1 MYANTLAH
9 NLMYSTIRLNVVSAD
24 SVGTGFYFGFRH
36 GDHHEPA
43 IITNNHVLPPKAGT
57 YVLSLPIR
65 EASDPS
71 QKFPSGKYCTLNA
84 LLSEQ
89 DVIRHPNSD
98 INLCCFS
105 INKLRISN
113 LPVGFVPFYR
123 HFSDEDIPADD
134 QIFDA
139 IESISMVGYPSGLY
153 DETNNLPL
161 VRRGITASPINFDF
175 NGEPKFIV
183 DIATFPGSS
192 GSPVVICDL
201 NGYSDIGKNGS
212 LTFRLG
218 AQRLILVGIIFSAP
232 TRTEI
237 GKLNINIENSFTF
250 QNWMHLGVAIKSR
263 EIRVLEREF
272 FKAKQ
277 F

>member
-9 NLMYSTIRLNVVSAD
+9 NLMYSTIRLNVISAG
-24 SVGTGFYFGFRH
+24 SVGTGFYFEFRH
-36 GDHHEPA
+36 GNQVEIA
-43 IITNNHVLPPKAGT
+43 IITNNHVLPKNAGT

-84 LLSEQ
+84 YLSET
-89 DVIRHPNSD
+89 DVIRHPKSNID
-98 INLCCFS
+98 LCCFS
-105 INKLRISN
+105 LNKLGISN
-113 LPVGFVPFYR
+113 LPNGFVPFYR
-123 HFSDEDIPADD
+123 CFSNSIIPTNDH
-134 QIFDA
+134 IFDA
-139 IESISMVGYPSGLY
+139 IESISMVGYPSGFY
-153 DETNNLPL
+153 DKTNNLPL
-161 VRRGITASPINFDF
+161 VRRGITASPLNFDF
-175 NGEPKFIV
+175 NGEPEFIV

-201 NGYSDIGKNGS
+201 NGYIDINKDGS
-212 LTFRLG
+212 LNFQLG
-218 AQRLILVGIIFSAP
+218 SQRLILVGIIYAAL

-237 GKLNINIENSFTF
+237 GTLNINTENSFTF
-250 QNWMHLGVAIKSR
+250 PNWMHLGRAIKSR
-263 EIRVLEREF
+263 EIRVLEKEF